1 MDRKDGQKRSSA
13 TRHRLL
19 PSWVAMGAVRSA
31 IDKAVELECRAG
43 GYHRHQRAIV
53 LRPHDRKGIHTCQ
66 VGSLNA
72 TRESGRSPG
81 SDNGHYGAHGL
92 ALRNEIRTWWCVEKD
107 TVTKNGVI
115 YYTSKREGK
124 RAFNI
129 DKSKPDDCPRFGRG
143 RSCFGTIFSG
153 ISAAFQ
159 SALIVVATALCS
171 NVLLLIHCP
180 DMMLLIDALSAGY
193 QRRICYNC
201 ATLLTLHAM

>member
-1 MDRKDGQKRSSA
+1 MAWRSSMKLE
-13 TRHRLL
+13 RGV
-19 PSWVAMGAVRSA
+19 WCEKGAV
-31 IDKAVELECRAG
+31 
-43 GYHRHQRAIV
+43 
-53 LRPHDRKGIHTCQ
+53 
-66 VGSLNA
+66 
-72 TRESGRSPG
+72 
-81 SDNGHYGAHGL
+81 
-92 ALRNEIRTWWCVEKD
+92 
-107 TVTKNGVI
+107 TKKVVFSSTNI
-115 YYTSKREGK
+115 ASRK

-171 NVLLLIHCP
+171 NALLLIHCP

-201 ATLLTLHAM
+201 ATLLTLHEI